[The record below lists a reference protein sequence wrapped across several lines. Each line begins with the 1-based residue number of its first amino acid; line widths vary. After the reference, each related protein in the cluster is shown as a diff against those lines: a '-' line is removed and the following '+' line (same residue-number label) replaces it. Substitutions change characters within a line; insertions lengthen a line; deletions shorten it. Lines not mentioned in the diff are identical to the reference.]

1 MRLSPGSRLG
11 PYEILA
17 PLGQGGM
24 GEVYRALDA
33 RLGREVAVKIL
44 PAETASDADS
54 VNRFEKEAR
63 AVASLSHPSIVPLF
77 DVGEQDGVRY
87 VVSELVDG
95 DTLRARLARGALP
108 PGEAAG
114 IAAQVAEG
122 LSAAHEKGLIHRD
135 IKPENI
141 ILTRGGAARILDF
154 GLVRRI
160 IPPRFSAADEEAET
174 QGPVSTAAGTIAGTV
189 GYMSPEQVRGEPLDG
204 RSDIFSL
211 GAVLYEMLQ
220 GQRAFAAKSGI
231 ETLSAILKDEPNL
244 SAGAGPDLPDGM
256 VRILRRSLAKSRDDR
271 YHSAADLAHDL
282 RAAVSERSPLS
293 AAPTSRTSTP
303 GRRKPRPL
311 ILLGVVAALGIAA
324 LLIVPRLWRGPAPAR
339 IPATLAVLPF
349 RGIGSQASLE
359 HFGLGLADSLIGR
372 LATLKHLTVRPTSAI
387 VRYESA
393 PADAA
398 DAGRKLGVDAV
409 LEGTFQKLEGTTRVS
424 VQMTDVARGA
434 ILWSERIDL
443 PEGKLFELQDT
454 ISRTL
459 VERLRL
465 ELDPGEKRA
474 LRQSQAIPD
483 GTLEKYLGVRAR
495 LPAIALAD
503 MTTKQEIVRTLDE
516 ILREAPDFARAI
528 GTRAYA
534 RAWVNFF
541 SPAPS
546 GYEGVV
552 SDAHRALALDPE
564 MAEPHVALAS
574 IYWSPSGQWN
584 VVSAVRELKQAI
596 ALAPNLEIARLD
608 LTRIYQHYG
617 WITEGQAQLD
627 AARRVHPSSADVVQ
641 QQAILKSRVG
651 DHRAALSLFA
661 QLPPESRSS
670 FVNQWQIT
678 WSRLRVE
685 DPSRVLPDVE
695 ALKAKAPAND
705 AIVPALLA
713 LARVLAGQKEIG
725 DLERQILAADSQR
738 GHVHHALHF
747 LAEARAQRGD
757 TAGAV
762 ALLARAA
769 ETGLSCPICFD
780 GDALLSPIR
789 GSPEYAT
796 LREELAQRDRTYRA
810 ALKDIP

>member
-1 MRLSPGSRLG
+1 
-11 PYEILA
+11 
-17 PLGQGGM
+17 M
-24 GEVYRALDA
+24 GEVYRASDA
-33 RLGREVAVKIL
+33 RLGREVAIKIL
-44 PAETASDADS
+44 PAETSGDADS
-54 VNRFEKEAR
+54 VSRFEKEAR

-77 DVGEQDGVRY
+77 DVGEEDGVRY
-87 VVSELVDG
+87 VVTELVDG

-122 LSAAHEKGLIHRD
+122 LAAAHEKGLVHRD

-141 ILTRGGAARILDF
+141 ILARGGAARILDF

-160 IPPRFSAADEEAET
+160 HPPPFFAADEAAET
-174 QGPVSTAAGTIAGTV
+174 QGHASTEAGTVAGTV

-220 GQRAFAAKSGI
+220 GRRAFAAKSGI
-231 ETLSAILKDEPNL
+231 ETLSAILKED
-244 SAGAGPDLPDGM
+244 PDLSDGADPGLPEGM
-256 VRILRRSLAKSRDDR
+256 VRILRRCLDKKRDDR

-282 RAAVSERSPLS
+282 RAAVSERSLPS
-293 AAPTSRTSTP
+293 AATSPGTSAP
-303 GRRKPRPL
+303 GGRKPRPL
-311 ILLGVVAALGIAA
+311 ILLGAVAAVGIAA
-324 LLIVPRLWRGPAPAR
+324 LLLVPRLRRGSAPAR

-349 RGIGSQASLE
+349 HGIGSQASLE

-372 LATLKHLTVRPTSAI
+372 LATLRHLTVRPTSAI

-398 DAGRKLGVDAV
+398 EAGRKLGVDAV

-434 ILWSERIDL
+434 ILWSEQIDL
-443 PEGKLFELQDT
+443 PEGKLFELQDA
-454 ISRTL
+454 ISRRL

-474 LRQSQAIPD
+474 LRPSQAIPD
-483 GTLEKYLGVRAR
+483 RTLEKYLGVRAR
-495 LPAIALAD
+495 LPSIALAD
-503 MTTKQEIVRTLDE
+503 IPTKQEIVRTLDE

-534 RAWVNFF
+534 RAWLNFF

-546 GYEGVV
+546 GYEGVLA
-552 SDAHRALALDPE
+552 DARRALELDPE
-564 MAEPHVALAS
+564 LAEPHVALAS
-574 IYWSPSGQWN
+574 VYFSPSGNWS
-584 VVSAVRELKQAI
+584 VISAVRELKQAI

-617 WITEGQAQLD
+617 WIPESEAQLVE
-627 AARRVHPSSADVVQ
+627 ARRVNPSSAEALQ
-641 QQAILKSRVG
+641 QQAILRSRVA
-651 DHRAALSLFA
+651 DHRGALSLFA
-661 QLPPESRSS
+661 QLPPETRNL
-670 FVNQWQIT
+670 FVTQWQIA
-678 WSRLRVE
+678 WDRLMVE
-685 DPSRVLPDVE
+685 NPSRVLPDVE

-738 GHVHHALHF
+738 GHFHHALHF
-747 LAEARAQRGD
+747 LAEARAQKGD
-757 TAGAV
+757 AAGAV
-762 ALLARAA
+762 ALLGRAA
-769 ETGLSCPICFD
+769 ETGLSCLVCFD
-780 GDALLSPIR
+780 EDAMLSPIR
-789 GSPEYAT
+789 NSPEYAA
-796 LREELAQRDRTYRA
+796 LRETLAQRDRTYRA
-810 ALKDIP
+810 ALTAVP